1 MSVVLLASA
10 DVDGFGGRE
19 ARKSPYAGESCS
31 LTSKQLQLECHECWE
46 MDGKRT
52 IDGLALRQVAIVLAG
67 EQGIAIATDNAL
79 DVAVK
84 ILAQASRTV
93 YEIHTRI

>member
-1 MSVVLLASA
+1 
-10 DVDGFGGRE
+10 
-19 ARKSPYAGESCS
+19 
-31 LTSKQLQLECHECWE
+31 

-79 DVAVK
+79 DVAVC